1 MGKFKKKSFRKY
13 TKKGGTGTFK
23 PGTFKLRRQ
32 DSYEDGQINK
42 DKFLDDAE
50 KNDPV
55 RKLIR
60 QGSDNP
66 DNNYDEDLAR
76 YNLNEASEDEVD
88 KRPSK
93 IKKNTVKR
101 LASMLGVPLM
111 VVLALL
117 IRGSY
122 FTEKSQTDIANDLLK
137 KNKEAAIKEIKRI
150 NPEEKIPQG
159 AINAAEFA
167 AITAD
172 GPEMTIPNIFSGE
185 LKENVYSNKFVQEQ
199 FDIARELEKKAIK
212 ARNLAVR
219 RANEVKNVG
228 NIKKLPFPSR
238 GKGTSKKSKHAK
250 KPKSS
255 KNPKLYKKKAKSSSK
270 KK

>member
-13 TKKGGTGTFK
+13 TKKGGT
-23 PGTFKLRRQ
+23 FKLRRLAS
-32 DSYEDGQINK
+32 DEEGQINE
-42 DKFLDDAE
+42 DEFHYNANI
-50 KNDPV
+50 NDPV
-55 RKLIR
+55 RNLIR
-60 QGSDNP
+60 LDSDNP
-66 DNNYDEDLAR
+66 DNYDEDLAR
-76 YNLNEASEDEVD
+76 YELNKASQDEVD

-111 VVLALL
+111 VVLVLL

-137 KNKEAAIKEIKRI
+137 KNKEEAIKEIKRI

-219 RANEVKNVG
+219 RAKTVKNVER
-228 NIKKLPFPSR
+228 IKKLPTFSNR
-238 GKGTSKKSKHAK
+238 GRGTSKKSKHAK

>member
-23 PGTFKLRRQ
+23 LRRLASDEEGQ
-32 DSYEDGQINK
+32 MNEDE
-42 DKFLDDAE
+42 FLYNADI
-50 KNDPV
+50 NDPV

-66 DNNYDEDLAR
+66 DDNYDEDLAQ
-76 YNLNEASEDEVD
+76 YEFNKASQDEVD

-137 KNKEAAIKEIKRI
+137 KNKEEAIKEIKRI

-228 NIKKLPFPSR
+228 NIKKLPTFSSR